1 MTALVVPFPL
11 ARREEFI
18 KRHARYAASIRPE
31 AAERYIERQLKH
43 QADTMLRRGI
53 GIDVIAAEIHA
64 MNAAIRSALWDEVL
78 LPTGGPA

>member
-53 GIDVIAAEIHA
+53 GVDTIAAELASMHG
-64 MNAAIRSALWDEVL
+64 AIRAALWDEVL
-78 LPTGGPA
+78 RPIGGPT